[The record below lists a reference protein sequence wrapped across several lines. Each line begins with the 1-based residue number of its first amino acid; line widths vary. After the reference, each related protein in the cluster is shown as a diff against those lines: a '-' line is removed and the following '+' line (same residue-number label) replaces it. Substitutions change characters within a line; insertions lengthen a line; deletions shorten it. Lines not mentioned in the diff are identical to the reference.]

1 MARPVGHRTRPIRG
15 WRGDRWG
22 RVMSKAIDRR
32 LQPRRERFASLL
44 DIGLDEREWRNQPSD
59 FPSDPNLTP
68 GERYVRWREIPPTE
82 GRQVYR
88 IDLALEELGDA
99 LRECWGILRDVNRA
113 GSRERVFRTL
123 EAVERAPAKYA
134 HIDRLRGLGPRT
146 LSLIEDNYP
155 GNWMALEKDAI
166 DTEHLRE
173 AAQVA
178 RKSLPRPTRG
188 HPTWA
193 EDLASRKLSQRL
205 AEIFGTYTGT
215 VPTRRVRPEL
225 GAPEYGPFREFVEE
239 IVAIMPVRLRRT
251 SKGGVKNVDY
261 LVRMGVEHVK
271 PPKPR

>member
-146 LSLIEDNYP
+146 LSLIEDDYP
-155 GNWMALEKDAI
+155 GNWMALEKDVI

-173 AAQVA
+173 AAQKNFLSGSRRSSA
-178 RKSLPRPTRG
+178 RTRG
-188 HPTWA
+188 R
-193 EDLASRKLSQRL
+193 S
-205 AEIFGTYTGT
+205 
-215 VPTRRVRPEL
+215 RRV
-225 GAPEYGPFREFVEE
+225 GCAPSWARLNTGRFGNSSRRSWPSCRFGCAGHRR
-239 IVAIMPVRLRRT
+239 VA
-251 SKGGVKNVDY
+251 
-261 LVRMGVEHVK
+261 
-271 PPKPR
+271 